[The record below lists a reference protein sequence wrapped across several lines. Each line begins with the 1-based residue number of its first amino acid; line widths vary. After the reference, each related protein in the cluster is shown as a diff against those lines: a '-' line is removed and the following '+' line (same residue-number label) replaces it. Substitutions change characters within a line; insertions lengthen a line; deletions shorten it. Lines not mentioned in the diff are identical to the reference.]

1 MPAMCDHAAD
11 GSGKGD
17 TTIDDGI
24 VQDRSDTLCG
34 QVKSCQVS
42 GVYSGSDQQAMA
54 FEVHSSRNR
63 RSFVVRRRWSART
76 LNSDCF
82 A

>member
-24 VQDRSDTLCG
+24 VQDRRFTKLKEDESLNPYRRISLCDG
-34 QVKSCQVS
+34 WGMYGKTTTTQK
-42 GVYSGSDQQAMA
+42 
-54 FEVHSSRNR
+54 
-63 RSFVVRRRWSART
+63 
-76 LNSDCF
+76 
-82 A
+82 